1 MNVEVIGGGALGLL
15 YGARLAAARYNVRI
29 WTRTVEQAE
38 LLSSQGIAFSDK
50 YGTRTVRVE
59 ALPARHTSAAEI
71 ADGAAAVLL
80 AVKQMAIDAGLL
92 ALLQRLA
99 DAGIPVICL
108 QNGIGHM
115 EKLREALPAIPFAA
129 SVTTEGAFRSGPCAV
144 RHTGEGTLWMETVR
158 AERPGELRG
167 RRPTAE
173 ETQKML
179 LSAMDKAG
187 IPVFMS
193 NEINTHIYR
202 KLLVNAIIN
211 PMTALF
217 GVTNGELPL
226 DPIRKSLMASLC
238 RETTVVLTAAG
249 MRPDED
255 SMSTILAVCEKTA
268 SNHSSMLT
276 DIRAGKP
283 TEIDWINGGIVRLAH
298 GLGLEAPLNE
308 AMLTVIKSL
317 S

>member
-15 YGARLAAARYNVRI
+15 YGARLAAAQHNVRI

-38 LLSSQGIAFSDK
+38 LLSSQGIAFTDK
-50 YGTRTVRVE
+50 YGTRTVHAE
-59 ALPARHTSAAEI
+59 ALAARHTSAVEI
-71 ADGAAAVLL
+71 AAGAAVLL
-80 AVKQMAIDAGLL
+80 AVKQTAIDAGLL

-115 EKLREALPAIPFAA
+115 EKLRGALPAIPFAA
-129 SVTTEGAFRSGPCAV
+129 SVTTEGALRSGPRAV
-144 RHTGEGTLWMETVR
+144 RHTGEGTLWMETVK

-179 LSAMDKAG
+179 FSAMDKAG

-193 NEINTHIYR
+193 NVINTHIYR
-202 KLLVNAIIN
+202 KLLVNATIN

-226 DPIRKSLMASLC
+226 DPIRKSLMTSLC
-238 RETTVVLTAAG
+238 RETTAILTAAG
-249 MRPDED
+249 MCPDED

-268 SNHSSMLT
+268 SNHSSMLI
-276 DIRAGKP
+276 DIRTGKP
-283 TEIDWINGGIVRLAH
+283 TEIDWINGGIVRLAR